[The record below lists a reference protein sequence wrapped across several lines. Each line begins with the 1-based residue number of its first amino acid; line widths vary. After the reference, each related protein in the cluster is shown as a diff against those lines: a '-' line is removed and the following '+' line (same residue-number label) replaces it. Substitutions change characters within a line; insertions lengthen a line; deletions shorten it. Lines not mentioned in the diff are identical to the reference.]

1 MAAVHQ
7 GNRHG
12 RRLWVNTWLSHRQ
25 GEGGSPR
32 QPGRPLSLGWA
43 LSLLLRSGNVLE
55 SVGLQLPVWTPA
67 SGAGCLREQSPEVHV
82 PSLSPAFLKWL

>member
-1 MAAVHQ
+1 MPVMHQ

-12 RRLWVNTWLSHRQ
+12 RRLWVHTRLSHGQ
-25 GEGGSPR
+25 GEGGSAW

-67 SGAGCLREQSPEVHV
+67 SGAGWLREQGPEVHFMY
-82 PSLSPAFLKWL
+82 LL

>member
-1 MAAVHQ
+1 MQ
-7 GNRHG
+7 RGTRHG
-12 RRLWVNTWLSHRQ
+12 RGLWVNTRLSHRQ
-25 GEGGSPR
+25 GERGFPR

-55 SVGLQLPVWTPA
+55 SVGLQLPVWTPT
-67 SGAGCLREQSPEVHV
+67 SGASWLREQSPEVPFHV